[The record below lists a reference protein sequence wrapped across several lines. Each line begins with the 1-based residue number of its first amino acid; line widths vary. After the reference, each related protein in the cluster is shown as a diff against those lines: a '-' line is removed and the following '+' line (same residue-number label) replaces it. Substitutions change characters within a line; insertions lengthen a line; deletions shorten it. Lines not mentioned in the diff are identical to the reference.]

1 MMDNSRV
8 KLSEFS
14 QHLSSADLARA
25 LRSRVQNSKITFDFS
40 GIQSV
45 SPVFFEEL
53 FGKLLEAYG
62 EEMFNQHVAWTGL
75 SVGQNQMLGDV
86 LSKHKHKR

>member
-1 MMDNSRV
+1 MDNSHV

-14 QHLSSADLARA
+14 QHLTSADLARA
-25 LRSRVQNSKITFDFS
+25 LRSRVQNGKITFDFS

-45 SPVFFEEL
+45 SVIFFEEL

-62 EEMFNQHVAWTGL
+62 DEMFSQHVGWTGL
-75 SVGQNQMLGDV
+75 SMGQNQMLMDV

>member
-1 MMDNSRV
+1 MDNSHV

-14 QHLSSADLARA
+14 QHLSSADLARV
-25 LRSRVQNSKITFDFS
+25 LRSRVQNGKIIFDFS

-45 SPVFFEEL
+45 SAAFFEEL
-53 FGKLLEAYG
+53 FGKLLESYG
-62 EEMFNQHVAWTGL
+62 EEMFNQHVGWTGL
-75 SVGQNQMLGDV
+75 SMGQDQMLSGV